1 MSFDWHSFSQTSKE
15 VKDKTEESDTIL
27 TREFVIRLTATFILI
42 AWIYTDR

>member
-1 MSFDWHSFSQTSKE
+1 MSFDWHGFLQASKE
-15 VKDKTEESDTIL
+15 VKDKTEESDKL